1 MLNVGL
7 TGNVASGKSTVARW
21 FAEWGATVID
31 ADDLVR
37 QVQAPGSDVVRQI
50 AQRFGGAVVKADGS
64 LDRAALRGKVFADP
78 AALQALN
85 SIVHPAVAIARA
97 SAMHAARQR
106 GDKIV
111 VQDIPLLFEV
121 LDPKSFD
128 MVVLVDA
135 PPKLRRERIIAERGL
150 SPAEAD
156 RLIQAQMP
164 AEQKRPRSQIVI
176 DNEGSLTELERQ
188 ARQAWENIRRRS

>member
-1 MLNVGL
+1 
-7 TGNVASGKSTVARW
+7 
-21 FAEWGATVID
+21 
-31 ADDLVR
+31 
-37 QVQAPGSDVVRQI
+37 
-50 AQRFGGAVVKADGS
+50 
-64 LDRAALRGKVFADP
+64 
-78 AALQALN
+78 
-85 SIVHPAVAIARA
+85 
-97 SAMHAARQR
+97 
-106 GDKIV
+106 
-111 VQDIPLLFEV
+111 
-121 LDPKSFD
+121 

-135 PPKLRRERIIAERGL
+135 PPKLRRDRIIAERGL